1 MSITGAGGG
10 KVQRMRMVSTLRG
23 GIMVAMWRHYS
34 YSTTHIAKKDKIHG

>member
-23 GIMVAMWRHYS
+23 GI
-34 YSTTHIAKKDKIHG
+34 HGGHVEALLLLHHTYR